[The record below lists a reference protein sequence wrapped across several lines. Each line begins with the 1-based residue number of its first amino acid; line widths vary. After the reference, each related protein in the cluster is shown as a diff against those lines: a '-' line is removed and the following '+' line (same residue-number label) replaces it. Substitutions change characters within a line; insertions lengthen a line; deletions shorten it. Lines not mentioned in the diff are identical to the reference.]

1 MTIIAGPETTV
12 NTTTAG
18 LQSAIKTIKL
28 AGGGWLVTWTSHVTN
43 GPTQFVQQLY
53 NADGNKTGS
62 EIYVDSSIA
71 TWSYSQS
78 IKALPG
84 GGWIVLYATGTYGQG
99 SSDTLVQ
106 KYSSSGDELGSAISV
121 VNPNFSPDG
130 NYDVAPLP
138 GGGFMVL
145 SQNEQAVHIQKFD
158 GNGLLA
164 APEILIAQANPQASE
179 TIGNAVFCPTLD
191 GGFAVAWTT
200 RSTTMGVDWRGY
212 PKEIDTSNAYVQVFN
227 SDLTPKEEP
236 FVLYSATDSIYDSYY
251 SIVGSVYFSQI
262 SLKTDGNVSIEWFLA
277 AEGGAENIH
286 VNVGN
291 YESTFDADGNYAG
304 DQYIGDRRLYQ
315 MDHIHLSDGGK
326 VAVFFGFGSDYH
338 GIYQQIYNSD
348 GSERGSLTQVSEPE
362 DQNPTNPQ
370 VALLSN
376 GGWVVV
382 WENSIRPVSGNAY
395 TRELY
400 QKVYNVDGTVHTDQT
415 LILSEIRTGYG
426 VAPQVEAFGD
436 GKWFVAW
443 EADDNAGDVK
453 QQVFELENTGPIA
466 ADDALT
472 IDETASIVIDVL
484 ANDSDIDKD
493 LLTIKSAE
501 IVSGSGSVSITAN
514 HKLEFN
520 DVGRGLYAGESR
532 IVVISYK
539 VDDGNGGVATG
550 KLTLTIN
557 GITEDIVGDASDNIL
572 TGSIHAE
579 RIFGLD
585 GNDTIDG
592 KGGGDYLAGGKGDDT
607 YTIYTAA
614 GNQVDEK
621 LNEGIDK
628 VRADGNYA
636 LGDNVEWLILLDGG
650 DFSGTGNA
658 LDNVI
663 FGNSGNNTL
672 YGGGGRGD
680 ELYGG
685 NGDDTYII
693 DVPLRD
699 NVSWDFRVVE
709 YANGGHDT
717 IKSAISLRSQLQY
730 NVEDLILLDGAI
742 QGSGNGLDNI
752 VTGNAADNLLGGFTG
767 SDTLIGGKGNDTY
780 SIEDSRAKVVEAV
793 SEGRDVVST
802 LVSYTLSANVEDI
815 SISRGSNTN
824 LIEATGNGLDNILWG
839 SFGDDVLD
847 GKAGADTM
855 YGGGGNNTYVVDNM
869 RDIIDTGGVI
879 GMDTVRASISYSLG
893 TSLENLTLSGRA
905 NLTATGNSLAN
916 VLTGN
921 AGNNILDGK
930 AGNDAIAGGA
940 GNDTYVVDSAGD
952 VVTELADEGTDTVQ
966 TGLTHTL
973 SANVENLTL
982 SGGAR
987 INGTGNALANVLT
1000 GNGSHNILD
1009 GKGGADR
1016 MIGGLGS
1023 DTYIVGST
1031 SDVVVE
1037 LANEGMDIVQASVT
1051 HLLADNVE
1059 RLFLTGTGNINAYG
1073 NALAN
1078 ILTGNAS
1085 NNTIDGKAG
1094 GDIMT
1099 GGLGNDIYVVDNVGD
1114 VVKELANEG
1123 TDTVRSSL
1131 SYSLGAQV
1139 ENLTLLGSSAL
1150 DGTGNALANFLTGNA
1165 GNNILDG
1172 RAGGDMMAGGAGND
1186 TYVLESASD
1195 IVSELANGGT
1205 DTVLASVGYALSEE
1219 VERLTLTGGSSVSGT
1234 GNALANTMTGNG
1246 GHNVLDGKG
1255 GADTMIGGLGND
1267 TYVVDNAGDVVKESS
1282 NEGTDTV
1289 LASVRYTLSADV
1301 ERLTLTGASRIDGT
1315 GNGLAN
1321 ILTGNS
1327 SHNILDGKGG
1337 ADTMIGGLGSDTYIV
1352 DNAGDVVKESAN
1364 EGTDTV
1370 QTSISYKLATDA
1382 ERLVLTGTD
1391 AINGTGNSL
1400 ANILAGNIG
1409 ANTLDGKAGNDA
1421 MAGGAGDD
1429 TYVVDSAGDVV
1440 TELADEGT
1448 DTVQTGLTHTLSAN
1462 VENLT
1467 LSGGA
1472 RINGTGNALANVLT
1486 GNGSH
1491 NILDGK
1497 GGADRMI
1504 GGLGSDIYVVDKVG
1518 DVVKELA
1525 NEGTDTVRS
1534 SISFALGA
1542 QVENLTLTGAGHSSA
1557 KGNSAA
1563 NVITGNT
1570 GNNSLDGGLGRD
1582 ILSGGAGKDIFLFN
1596 SILNATDNIDQIT
1609 DFVAADDT
1617 IQLENSIFKALGLT
1631 GTLAAKAFAAN
1642 TTGKAMDSQNRII
1655 YETDTGKLFYD
1666 ADGSGAGVAS
1676 QFATLDTKP
1685 VITAAD
1691 FLII

>member
-78 IKALPG
+78 ITALPG

-99 SSDTLVQ
+99 SSDILVQ
-106 KYSSSGDELGSAISV
+106 KYSSSGDKLGSAVSV

-130 NYDVAPLP
+130 NYDVAALP

-164 APEILIAQANPQASE
+164 APEVLIAQANPQASE
-179 TIGNAVFCPTLD
+179 TIGNAVFCPTLG

-212 PKEIDTSNAYVQVFN
+212 PKEMDTSNAYVQVFN

-236 FVLYSATDSIYDSYY
+236 FVLYSATDSISDSYY

-262 SLKTDGNVSIEWFLA
+262 SLKTDGGILVEWGLA

-286 VNVGN
+286 VSVGN

-315 MDHIHLSDGGK
+315 LDHIQLSDGGK

-348 GSERGSLTQVSEPE
+348 GSERGLLTQVSEPE

-370 VALLSN
+370 VVLLSN

-557 GITEDIVGDASDNIL
+557 GVTEDIVGDATDNIL
-572 TGSIHAE
+572 TGSIYAE

-607 YTIYTAA
+607 YTIYVAA
-614 GNQVDEK
+614 GDQVDEEPG
-621 LNEGIDK
+621 EGYDT
-628 VRADGNYA
+628 VRANGSYVLGSNLEKLVLLGAGN
-636 LGDNVEWLILLDGG
+636 
-650 DFSGTGNA
+650 FSGTGNS

-663 FGNSGNNTL
+663 VGNAGENVVD
-672 YGGGGRGD
+672 GGAGADEMHGGR
-680 ELYGG
+680 
-685 NGDDTYII
+685 GDDTYI
-693 DVPLRD
+693 VD
-699 NVSWDFRVVE
+699 NVYDTPIESQ
-709 YANGGHDT
+709 NGGIDT
-717 IKSAISLRSQLQY
+717 IRSSVTLG
-730 NVEDLILLDGAI
+730 LA
-742 QGSGNGLDNI
+742 GSSYSSIENLVLTGNKPLEGRGNDLDNI
-752 VTGNAADNLLGGFTG
+752 ITGNSANNHLIGNDGK
-767 SDTLIGGKGNDTY
+767 DTLIGGKGDDDY
-780 SIEDSRAKVVEAV
+780 AVIDLGGDIIIEAPNEGVDRVRIRV
-793 SEGRDVVST
+793 SFT
-802 LVSYTLSANVEDI
+802 LPDNVENI
-815 SISRGSNTN
+815 VIEWPSNDGPIT
-824 LIEATGNGLDNILWG
+824 ASGNSLDNNLQG
-839 SFGDDVLD
+839 NVGDDTLD
-847 GKAGADTM
+847 GKAGADRM
-855 YGGGGNNTYVVDNM
+855 YGGGGNDTFFIDNIG
-869 RDIIDTGGVI
+869 DLVI
-879 GMDTVRASISYSLG
+879 GNASGTDTVCASISYTLG
-893 TSLENLTLSGRA
+893 TNLENLTLSGRA

-1078 ILTGNAS
+1078 ILTANAS

-1099 GGLGNDIYVVDNVGD
+1099 GGLGSDIYVVDNVGD

-1131 SYSLGAQV
+1131 SYTLGAQV

-1150 DGTGNALANFLTGNA
+1150 DGTGNALANLLTGNA
-1165 GNNILDG
+1165 GNNILEG
-1172 RAGGDMMAGGAGND
+1172 KGGGDTMAGRAGND
-1186 TYVLESASD
+1186 TYVVESASD

-1205 DTVLASVGYALSEE
+1205 DTVLASVGYTLSEE
-1219 VERLTLTGGSSVSGT
+1219 VERLTLTGSSSISGT

-1267 TYVVDNAGDVVKESS
+1267 IYVMDNAGDVLKESA

-1289 LASVRYTLSADV
+1289 QASVRYTLSADV

-1315 GNGLAN
+1315 GNRLAN

-1370 QTSISYKLATDA
+1370 QASISYKLATDV
-1382 ERLVLTGTD
+1382 EQLVLTGTG

-1400 ANILAGNIG
+1400 ANVLTGNAGNNI
-1409 ANTLDGKAGNDA
+1409 LDGKAGNDA

-1440 TELADEGT
+1440 TELANEGT

-1472 RINGTGNALANVLT
+1472 RINGTGNGLANVLI

-1504 GGLGSDIYVVDKVG
+1504 GGLGSDIYVVDNVG

-1534 SISFALGA
+1534 SLSYTLGA
-1542 QVENLTLTGAGHSSA
+1542 QVENLTLTGAGHSSG
-1557 KGNSAA
+1557 KGNSAG